1 MKKRVPDYLND
12 HLDDYHFEGRFQID
26 NDDQDLYGDNETEI
40 YVDEGIYVTSLKQ
53 TELYNLD
60 HGVSLSGF
68 NEYSGYSHLGDVN
81 FFIEE
86 HGIYN
91 ESYKRDLELKRD
103 ADAANGPRKH
113 DQRMKSRRQHSANRE
128 ERCKQMRERS
138 QMAHVKKARNE
149 YQKEYRRK
157 QKLKLQ
163 KQKYEAVI

>member
-12 HLDDYHFEGRFQID
+12 HLDDYHFEGRFQIY

-40 YVDEGIYVTSLKQ
+40 YVDEGIYVTRLKQ

-60 HGVSLSGF
+60 YGVGLSGY

-91 ESYKRDLELKRD
+91 EAYKRDLELKRD

-113 DQRMKSRRQHSANRE
+113 DQRMKSKKQHSANRE
-128 ERCKQMRERS
+128 ERCKQMRDRS
-138 QMAHVKKARNE
+138 QMPHIKKARNE